1 MYLRRVYYSGE
12 FSSTLDTLEYY
23 VRKLIPQ
30 THFGRIITL
39 FLLIHSEYLQFL
51 SPYNTK
57 YYKMDLNHRIKFLS
71 IIITTTPRTDMGK
84 WDQIA
89 MEMNQYLHERNT
101 RSRGTR
107 DSFFDGKQCLDFF
120 QKEFEPLVSDKTPT
134 TFFKRIL
141 QPLFPGQLLP
151 YYDLE
156 CIAADALG
164 VYQSNSES
172 ASILSKLF
180 NISSSL
186 LTVTLMLRNIYINY
200 RRLSMTWKGKV
211 RTVSRQRSVDNA
223 HFVSRDLHRSLSK
236 IFCSRVNDDRLKIT
250 ELKSRIS
257 SPIATWTTA
266 HHCNQTWN
274 WIKKHK
280 KLFCQR
286 TYLEAD
292 LLYMAPLREL
302 QMLYSLDSL
311 GVVFWLVMH
320 WLRNKLH

>member
-1 MYLRRVYYSGE
+1 MEGKTYPTEAENDILISAAISHLEAVHETLQEFQITAPSRPSLEFRSLPRDKYDGYFMYLRRVYYSGE

-200 RRLSMTWKGKV
+200 RRLSMT
-211 RTVSRQRSVDNA
+211 
-223 HFVSRDLHRSLSK
+223 
-236 IFCSRVNDDRLKIT
+236 
-250 ELKSRIS
+250 
-257 SPIATWTTA
+257 
-266 HHCNQTWN
+266 
-274 WIKKHK
+274 
-280 KLFCQR
+280 
-286 TYLEAD
+286 
-292 LLYMAPLREL
+292 
-302 QMLYSLDSL
+302 
-311 GVVFWLVMH
+311 
-320 WLRNKLH
+320 